1 MVAFITDFR
10 SFLTLCYLL
19 LSIVQWEVG
28 ERCKARWSKDGNLY
42 YASIVSMHNDNSTCT
57 VKYDEDNSEEIRKLL
72 YLVPLSSN
80 VDRKHSSFHGG
91 KDSQANVSF

>member
-19 LSIVQWEVG
+19 LSIVQWKVG
-28 ERCKARWSKDGNLY
+28 DRCKAQWSKDGKLY
-42 YASIVSMHNDNSTCT
+42 DASIVSVHKDDSTCT
-57 VKYDEDNSEEIRKLL
+57 VKYDEYNSEEIRKLL
-72 YLVPLSSN
+72 YLVPRSSD
-80 VDRKHSSFHGG
+80 VDRKHSRFHGG